1 MYYST
6 LFSMSGIGI
15 LGWALMIFF
24 PKWTLTKR
32 AAGSAVFPVY
42 LSALYLAGVVPL
54 IVSAGPRIVMKF
66 GTATGVISLLSDA
79 DTALIAWIHILV
91 FDQFVGLLIYRD
103 NMRERL
109 ISVVLQSVILFL
121 TLMFGPAGFLLYYL
135 IRVARKHGP
144 FVGRTS
150 EACQ

>member
-6 LFSMSGIGI
+6 LFTLAGIGI
-15 LGWALMIFF
+15 LGWALMIFLPKRVARSAAF
-24 PKWTLTKR
+24 PI
-32 AAGSAVFPVY
+32 Y
-42 LSALYLAGVVPL
+42 LSVLYLAGVVPL
-54 IVSAGPRIVMKF
+54 VVSAGPGIVMKF

-79 DTALIAWIHILV
+79 DVALIAWIHILV

-109 ISVVLQSVILFL
+109 IPVALQSVILFL

-135 IRVARKHGP
+135 IRVARKRGP
-144 FVGRTS
+144 FVGDTS
-150 EACQ
+150 EA

>member
-6 LFSMSGIGI
+6 LFSLTGIGI

-24 PKWTLTKR
+24 PKWALTKR
-32 AAGSAVFPVY
+32 AAKSAVFPIY

-54 IVSAGPRIVMKF
+54 VLAAGPGIVMKF

-79 DTALIAWIHILV
+79 DVALIAWIHILV

-109 ISVVLQSVILFL
+109 IPVALQSVILFL
-121 TLMFGPAGFLLYYL
+121 TLMFGPVGFLLYQL

-144 FVGRTS
+144 FVGETS
-150 EACQ
+150 EA